1 MQATLLQMKHIKN
14 IIFDLGGVLLDI
26 DFSAT
31 QKAFEN
37 LGVEN
42 FHSFYTQHHV
52 DDLFEKLEMGAIS
65 PDVFYEQLRVKT
77 KLPLSDAEIM
87 KAWNAMLLNFS
98 EAKMNWLYNISKS
111 YNLYLFSN
119 TNKIHHDY
127 FYSLFK
133 SNFNGK
139 ELDSYFI
146 KAWYSHEMGIR
157 KPHATAFSTILKAE
171 RLHPS
176 ETLFIDDTIGNIE
189 GAKEAGL
196 HTFHLKAPKT
206 LLDLPL

>member
-1 MQATLLQMKHIKN
+1 MKHIKN

-31 QKAFEN
+31 QKAFED
-37 LGVEN
+37 LGVSD
-42 FHSFYTQHHV
+42 FLTFYSQHHV
-52 DDLFEKLEMGAIS
+52 DDLFEKLEIGAIS

-77 KLPLSDAEIM
+77 KLPLSDVEIM

-98 EAKMNWLYNISKS
+98 EPKMNWLYNISKS
-111 YNLYLFSN
+111 YNVYLFSN

-127 FYSLFK
+127 FYNLFK

-157 KPHATAFSTILKAE
+157 KPHATSFSTILKAE

-196 HTFHLKAPKT
+196 HTFHLTAPKT

>member
-1 MQATLLQMKHIKN
+1 MKHIKN

-31 QKAFEN
+31 QKAFETV
-37 LGVEN
+37 GIPN
-42 FHSFYTQHHV
+42 FHTFYTQHHV
-52 DDLFEKLEMGAIS
+52 DDLFEKLEIGAIS
-65 PDVFYEQLRVKT
+65 PEAFYEQLRNKT
-77 KLPLSDAEIM
+77 QLPLSDATIM

-98 EAKMNWLYNISKS
+98 EPKMNWLYNISKQ
-111 YNLYLFSN
+111 YNVYLFSN

-127 FYSLFK
+127 FYNLFK

-157 KPHATAFSTILKAE
+157 KPHVESFLSILKSE
-171 RLHPS
+171 RLHPG

-189 GAKEAGL
+189 GAQKAGL
-196 HTFHLKAPKT
+196 HTLHLKAPQT
-206 LLDLPL
+206 VLDLPL